1 MSDLRMQRALLRF
14 LIVMGLVLIYWG
26 IKVPD

>member
-1 MSDLRMQRALLRF
+1 MSDLRMQRALSGF